1 MTRDQVL
8 VISTLE
14 NYRQAWDGTPID
26 KSDKRARLA
35 PVIPESPII
44 QLVPRGGMHAVLVTG
59 NDNSETKIVLG
70 DSRRSFVP
78 SSSTLPPAQ
87 PSLLCNMQLA
97 SLELMGNIPS
107 ADLHRSSTLSYADR
121 ARNTLHGLMAATHI
135 STLAPKNQHIKASLD
150 EREAELSSVKK
161 QCTVLS
167 QQLIAFIT
175 IEIVQRDQLAQK
187 I

>member
-1 MTRDQVL
+1 MGINIMTRDQVL

-35 PVIPESPII
+35 PVIPESPLI

-121 ARNTLHGLMAATHI
+121 ARNTLHGLMAICPLSFCSRLPLKLFHLADCI
-135 STLAPKNQHIKASLD
+135 ILLYRLLPTLVPLPLRTNILRHL
-150 EREAELSSVKK
+150 
-161 QCTVLS
+161 
-167 QQLIAFIT
+167 
-175 IEIVQRDQLAQK
+175 
-187 I
+187 